1 MDKVSCY
8 QLKHYNFFIPTF
20 AFSSSFLVA
29 IQKKGTFLL
38 IYYVDIWTHIIMGV
52 LQAIVWVGRHVFYA
66 NKSDLSDCPVAKAV
80 GVKT

>member
-29 IQKKGTFLL
+29 IPKGTFLSM
-38 IYYVDIWTHIIMGV
+38 WTFGHISLWV
-52 LQAIVWVGRHVFYA
+52 YCRLFVWVGRHVFYA